1 MHCPYCANT
10 ETIVKDSRNLDDG
23 DAVRRRR
30 YCMSCDSK
38 FTTFERV
45 QFKEI
50 IILKNSGD
58 SEFFDRSKLV
68 ASIDAAVRKRNISP
82 DVVDSLA
89 KGVFSQL
96 QTLNENHVESKK
108 IGELVMEALKK
119 LDKVAYV
126 RFASVYQNFEHTED
140 FKELIKQIS

>member
-1 MHCPYCANT
+1 
-10 ETIVKDSRNLDDG
+10 
-23 DAVRRRR
+23 
-30 YCMSCDSK
+30 MSCDSK

-50 IILKNSGD
+50 IIVKNSGD

>member
-108 IGELVMEALKK
+108 IGE
-119 LDKVAYV
+119 
-126 RFASVYQNFEHTED
+126 
-140 FKELIKQIS
+140 